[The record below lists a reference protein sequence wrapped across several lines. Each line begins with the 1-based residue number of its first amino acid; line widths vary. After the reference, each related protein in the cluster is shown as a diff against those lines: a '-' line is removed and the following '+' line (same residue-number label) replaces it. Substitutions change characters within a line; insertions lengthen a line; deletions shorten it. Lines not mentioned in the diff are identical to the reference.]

1 MHKPKVIVL
10 CGSTKYV
17 QIMAV
22 VGWLLERDE
31 GAIVMGL
38 HLLPWWYP
46 NIENIPD
53 HLAEY
58 EDCKEHC
65 DNLHMRKIDR
75 ANEIFVVNQHGYIG
89 NSTKREIEYAESLG
103 IPFRWYCDHKDGESW
118 HIKRDPLGITI
129 DEMIDKAVWPEPTT

>member
-1 MHKPKVIVL
+1 MNKPKVIVL

-46 NIENIPD
+46 NCPPD
-53 HLAEY
+53 HLAEH
-58 EDCKEHC
+58 ENVKEQL
-65 DNLHMRKIDR
+65 DELHMRKIDL
-75 ANEIFVVNQHGYIG
+75 ADEVFVVNQNGYIG
-89 NSTKREIEYAESLG
+89 NSTCRETEYAQSLG
-103 IPFRWYCDHKDGESW
+103 LKCRWYCDLKLGDKVVS
-118 HIKRDPLGITI
+118 KRDPLGIVVDGI
-129 DEMIDKAVWPEPTT
+129 IEKAHREKE